1 MATISDYV
9 DAMVFCRLQ
18 GCLFLHGTACIVAL
32 FVLHLRHTCCTF
44 DEVLLLLLFG
54 FQTESE
60 AIDFAK
66 ANLLMRR
73 GGFAL
78 QDAAAVMEVISL
90 LLP

>member
-1 MATISDYV
+1 MGGGKL
-9 DAMVFCRLQ
+9 R
-18 GCLFLHGTACIVAL
+18 GCLTLLGPACVVDL
-32 FVLHLRHTCCTF
+32 LVSHPRHICCTF
-44 DEVLLLLLFG
+44 DEVPMLLLFG
-54 FQTESE
+54 FQNESE

-78 QDAAAVMEVISL
+78 LDAATVMEVISL